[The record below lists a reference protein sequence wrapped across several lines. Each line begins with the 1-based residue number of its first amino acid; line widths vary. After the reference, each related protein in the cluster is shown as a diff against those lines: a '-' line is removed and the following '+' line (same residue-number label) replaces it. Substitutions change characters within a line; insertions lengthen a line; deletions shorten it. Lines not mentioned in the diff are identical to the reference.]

1 MYTSLRERL
10 IHLHHCRG
18 AGWKTIHR
26 LLQQDPS
33 LSSIFSLSYS
43 TLASSMSISPEQYS
57 LFFQDLHSID
67 IQSMIKTYR
76 DKNIHIV
83 TVFDDIYPKWL
94 KHIFA
99 PPWVL
104 YAKGNIEWLSS
115 CKMISM
121 VGTRKPTE
129 EGIRALRL
137 LVPPLIQHDWTIV
150 SGLALGIDAAAHQT
164 AVQSGGKTIAVIAGG
179 VEHIYPK
186 QNRSLAEKLMN
197 EHLVVSEYPP
207 HTKPQKWQFPLRN
220 RIISGLSLGTVVVQA
235 KEKSGSLITASLAL
249 EAGREVFAVPG
260 SIFLEQADGTNQL
273 IQMGAKLVRSSWDIM
288 EEFSAIFPLK

>member
-43 TLASSMSISPEQYS
+43 TLASFMSISPEQYS

-67 IQSMIKTYR
+67 MQSMIKTYR
-76 DKNIHIV
+76 DNNIHIV

-273 IQMGAKLVRSSWDIM
+273 IQMGAKLVRSAWDIM

>member
-1 MYTSLRERL
+1 M
-10 IHLHHCRG
+10 HLHHCRG